1 MFQVGKAE
9 VTLDVL
15 YGPEV
20 SVPESKEVEAGEDM
34 IVNCKVSANPRPT
47 SIIWTKEDD
56 PEFKQIGPQLR
67 LSGSDP
73 AAVNNGRYTCSATN
87 TIHPTNRQR
96 KELQGNAT
104 ILIAVKHAPGQT
116 SISPENPT
124 AFEGKSMSLVCGAKP
139 PGYPIPTY
147 RWWKEGSESSILATG
162 ATFTLDSASLAS
174 AGKYYC
180 QPQNEF
186 GSGSV
191 AETSL
196 SVFQEPK
203 IVTSLNP
210 TVIKRDGD
218 TGYHVSCSAVAK
230 PRPAVKWFKDGVQ
243 INDSESDLYQISV
256 SAQETISNEAFNVL
270 STLKFVG
277 PDRLGK
283 DQLMPTDRGHYTC
296 QFENEVDRTETSM
309 LLRIEH
315 TPVVRH
321 LHNKVAADINETAF
335 ISCKMQA
342 YPGLKFEWSMG
353 NSLLSDNS
361 MYRSNMTELKDDIYE
376 GILRIDRVDESS
388 YGEYNCKAYNAMGAR
403 RTIIKLQPKGRPEP
417 PTNVRAVYKGPNTIS
432 LAWDEGFNG
441 GFDETTYTVTYKEI
455 GGGNRK
461 RADCRWRNPCNITGL
476 QQHTSYQV
484 MVQAFNIRGDS
495 GLSRDIKVTTAVD
508 INEIPMPEN
517 LFYET
522 SNQLVSF
529 NVVNYPLSLVAMIEL
544 ENRDGSF
551 RSYEKLGMNDSP
563 YGQTKID
570 ETVLGARVKLC
581 ITEEEGMC
589 GKYSKA
595 EIVEVREYSVFQ
607 SAGIPQ
613 GGVIAIVI
621 VVVIIA
627 IAGLAFVVKCC
638 FCNKPNKPKKL
649 TKDDIAGP
657 NRVQTNHNNF
667 NYGLDNKG
675 VDTAKDADSPD
686 LIKSQM
692 YGYNYPSVP
701 AAQVPTTYD
710 STSNSN
716 NGGSVNSQVS
726 LIPVMFRAIL
736 KQFIKT
742 VWSADKSEGCHLA
755 RSAICYPLSLSVR
768 ELDSTCD

>member
-73 AAVNNGRYTCSATN
+73 AAVNNGKYTCSATN

-186 GSGSV
+186 GSGTV

-230 PRPAVKWFKDGVQ
+230 PRPAVKWFKDGVE

-342 YPGLKFEWSMG
+342 YPGLKFEWSKG

-417 PTNVRAVYKGPNTIS
+417 PSNVRAVYKGPNTVS

-441 GFDETTYTVTYKEI
+441 GFDETTYNVMYKEV

-522 SNQLVSF
+522 SNKLVSF

-544 ENRDGSF
+544 ENQDGSF

-563 YGQTKID
+563 YGQTTID

-607 SAGIPQ
+607 RAGIPQ

-627 IAGLAFVVKCC
+627 IAGLVFVVKCC

-649 TKDDIAGP
+649 TKEDIAGP

-667 NYGLDNKG
+667 QYGLDNKG

-692 YGYNYPSVP
+692 YGYNYHPSVP
-701 AAQVPTTYD
+701 AAQVPNTYD

-726 LIPVMFRAIL
+726 LITVMFRAIL

-742 VWSADKSEGCHLA
+742 VWSADKSEGCHLV
-755 RSAICYPLSLSVR
+755 RPAICYPLSLGVR
-768 ELDSTCD
+768 ELA